1 MATEGLTS
9 TSYVRHHLQNLVYGE
24 LPEGYERADGSVLE
38 QSTWTIAHS
47 T

>member
-38 QSTWTIAHS
+38 Q
-47 T
+47 